1 MLPLSEGGGAFGVT
15 SALRLSRDGCAVDL
29 FEKSSDILQGASGIN
44 QYRLHRGYHYPR
56 SPETAISCLNSESSF
71 REEYGGAV
79 SDHFEHYY
87 CIARQGSKTSPEQ
100 FAAFCEAQSL
110 EFTAAR
116 VDLLRQEKVGL
127 CVSVNESVFDPDA
140 LRKICWSRLRGS
152 QVNVLLNT
160 DATGRDLDQY
170 DYVVVNTY
178 SVINDFLSDDSAAQT
193 DYQYELCEKPVVRL
207 PDKFRNKSIVVMDGP
222 FMCVDPLGSSGLF
235 VLGNVVHAIHE
246 TNVGRHP
253 IIDKRFLPLLNNGIV
268 KDPPITNFSQ
278 FISSAAEF
286 FKGIDKAEHV
296 GSMFA
301 IRTVLP
307 DKDETDERPTIVERA
322 GDRVIKVFSGKIGTC
337 VEAAEQVS
345 RLVLG
350 ERLEESSEGMAK
362 SSAQAES

>member
-1 MLPLSEGGGAFGVT
+1 
-15 SALRLSRDGCAVDL
+15 
-29 FEKSSDILQGASGIN
+29 
-44 QYRLHRGYHYPR
+44 
-56 SPETAISCLNSESSF
+56 
-71 REEYGGAV
+71 
-79 SDHFEHYY
+79 
-87 CIARQGSKTSPEQ
+87 
-100 FAAFCEAQSL
+100 
-110 EFTAAR
+110 
-116 VDLLRQEKVGL
+116 
-127 CVSVNESVFDPDA
+127 
-140 LRKICWSRLRGS
+140 
-152 QVNVLLNT
+152 
-160 DATGRDLDQY
+160 
-170 DYVVVNTY
+170 
-178 SVINDFLSDDSAAQT
+178 
-193 DYQYELCEKPVVRL
+193 
-207 PDKFRNKSIVVMDGP
+207 MDGP

-362 SSAQAES
+362 SSAQANRKVERGRLLFRPAQLRTAPFVCAEGCVWCCGDPMIARQESVGTRPLPPYKNRSKTDISRILLLPCKYARATQFDR